1 MIRTI
6 TVNFTTGNIQMN
18 KTYFGVPI
26 QEKNLLFLDDIKV
39 LPFYEF
45 WEQSCV
51 GSTRLVGDD
60 GRVMVYLHD
69 WERFAR
75 LFIETGKHRFQNK

>member
-1 MIRTI
+1 MGVLSPNPI
-6 TVNFTTGNIQMN
+6 GNLQKN

-45 WEQSCV
+45 WAQSSV
-51 GSTRLVGDD
+51 GSTQLVGED
-60 GRVMVYLHD
+60 GRAMVYLHD

-75 LFIETGKHRFQNK
+75 LFIETGKHRFQN